1 MTFLHIILLTWE
13 FPPRVVGGLSH
24 EMEKLAVKLAK
35 LGCNLDVVT
44 YHDSLAGTEKRSEGF
59 RVHRVTDAVQTHLNI
74 VTWALALNTEFQ
86 RVAADIAIRSADDE
100 KLVHASEWLCVPAA
114 IQLKKTI
121 GVPFVLSLHS
131 IESERSGGSVGPLTG
146 AINYLEKEGCLES
159 SKILL
164 TRKST
169 AETLQKLY
177 AVPNEKVTVIGLNK
191 EHDVLNEYVSVLQA
205 GVTRSELTSE

>member
-1 MTFLHIILLTWE
+1 VTFLHIILLTRE
-13 FPPRVVGGLSH
+13 FPPRILGGLSH
-24 EMEKLAVKLAK
+24 EMEKLAVDLAK

-44 YHDSLAGTEKRSEGF
+44 YHDSSAGTETRSEGF
-59 RVHRVTDAVQTHLNI
+59 RVHRVANAVQTHLNI

-86 RVAADIAIRSADDE
+86 RVAADIAVRSADDE

-146 AINYLEKEGCLES
+146 AIAYLEKEGCLES

-164 TRKST
+164 TKKST
-169 AETLQKLY
+169 AEILVKLY
-177 AVPNEKVTVIGLNK
+177 AIPNEKVTIIDPKK
-191 EHDVLNEYVSVLQA
+191 EHDVLNEYESLFQ
-205 GVTRSELTSE
+205 TRFARTELTSE

>member
-1 MTFLHIILLTWE
+1 
-13 FPPRVVGGLSH
+13 
-24 EMEKLAVKLAK
+24 MEKLAVELAK

-44 YHDSLAGTEKRSEGF
+44 YHDSSAGTETRREGF
-59 RVHRVTDAVQTHLNI
+59 RVHRVTNAVQTHLNI

-86 RVAADIAIRSADDE
+86 RVAADIAVRSADDE

-131 IESERSGGSVGPLTG
+131 IESERSGGSGGPLTG

-164 TRKST
+164 ARTST

-177 AVPNEKVTVIGLNK
+177 TISNDKITIIDFNK
-191 EHDVLNEYVSVLQA
+191 EHDVLNQYESVLQA
-205 GVTRSELTSE
+205 GLTRTELTSD

>member
-1 MTFLHIILLTWE
+1 
-13 FPPRVVGGLSH
+13 
-24 EMEKLAVKLAK
+24 MEKLAVELAR

-44 YHDSLAGTEKRSEGF
+44 YDDSSAGTETRSEGF
-59 RVHRVTDAVQTHLNI
+59 RVHRVTNTVQTHLNI

-86 RVAADIAIRSADDE
+86 RVAADIAVRSADDE

-114 IQLKKTI
+114 IQLKKTF

-131 IESERSGGSVGPLTG
+131 IESERSGGSGGPLTG

-164 TRKST
+164 TRKPT
-169 AETLQKLY
+169 AEVLQKLY
-177 AVPNEKVTVIGLNK
+177 AIPNDKVALIDLNK
-191 EHDVLNEYVSVLQA
+191 ERDVLKQYESVLQA
-205 GVTRSELTSE
+205 GVARTELTSE